1 MPDVP
6 EEEGGLRPTERS
18 LPVPGKPLP
27 TRRVLVLTSST
38 GGGHDMRAQAL
49 KSWAESPEGSRF
61 GLQVDI
67 HQALESTHG
76 LYGFGVNLYNRIQ
89 QFWPKLHHIYFNFLE
104 HACLHDS
111 AGKIWGR
118 DRFID
123 QVRSVRP
130 DLIVSTHAHLNHG
143 FFELARW
150 ALPRES
156 PKCVTYCG
164 ELSGGYGFSR
174 HWVNPKADLFI
185 GAVEETCDAASIQG
199 MGDAR
204 NWVGGFLLDPS
215 FYRETMD
222 ESARTVYLEEE
233 FGFRADRFTLVLST
247 GANGANNHIRALN
260 ALYEAKVY
268 PQVVALCGRKKE
280 TIRAI
285 EAWCRDHPLLP
296 VRALPFYDRMSVLL
310 DAASAV
316 VARSGTGT
324 TSEAILRRCPLIFN
338 GVGGVMPQ
346 ECITV
351 KYCRKNGIGTL
362 LERTHHLPGIL
373 REWIRNP
380 SSRQAMVDSMD
391 RVRPTRHPLDIL
403 AKLRSLVE

>member
-6 EEEGGLRPTERS
+6 DGGSGSRPPEGGLA
-18 LPVPGKPLP
+18 VPGKRPVP
-27 TRRVLVLTSST
+27 RRVLVLTSST
-38 GGGHDMRAQAL
+38 GGGHDMRARAL
-49 KSWAESPEGSRF
+49 KAWAETEEGRRF
-61 GLQVDI
+61 GLDVTI
-67 HQALESTHG
+67 HQTLEETHG
-76 LYGFGVNLYNRIQ
+76 LYDFGVTLYNRIQ
-89 QFWPKLHHIYFNFLE
+89 QFWPKLHHVYFNFLE

-118 DRFID
+118 RRFLEK
-123 QVRSVRP
+123 VREVRP

-150 ALPRES
+150 AIPMQR

-185 GAVEETCDAASIQG
+185 GAVEETCDAASIHG
-199 MGDAR
+199 IGDAR
-204 NWVGGFLLDPS
+204 NWVGGFLLDPA
-215 FYRETMD
+215 FYGAPMGEEDR
-222 ESARTVYLEEE
+222 RGYLAEE
-233 FGFRADRFTLVLST
+233 FDLDPDRFVLVLGT

-260 ALYEAKVY
+260 ALYEARVY
-268 PQVVALCGRKKE
+268 PQVVALCGRKTE
-280 TIRAI
+280 TVAAIRAWQ
-285 EAWCRDHPLLP
+285 ADHPLLP
-296 VRALPFYDRMSVLL
+296 VRALPFYERMSRLL
-310 DAASAV
+310 QAASAV

-324 TSEAILRRCPLIFN
+324 TSEAILARCPLVFN

-362 LERTHHLPGIL
+362 LNRTHHLPGIVKEWMRDPAK
-373 REWIRNP
+373 RE
-380 SSRQAMVDSMD
+380 SVVAAME
-391 RVRPTRHPLDIL
+391 RVRPNRHPLDIL

>member
-1 MPDVP
+1 MPPDRIHADNP
-6 EEEGGLRPTERS
+6 SPHPSLE
-18 LPVPGKPLP
+18 LPVQPLSD
-27 TRRVLVLTSST
+27 RRVLVLTSST
-38 GGGHDMRAQAL
+38 GGGHDMRAKAL
-49 KSWAESPEGSRF
+49 KKWAETEDGARF
-61 GLQVDI
+61 GLKVTI

-111 AGKIWGR
+111 AQKIWGR

-123 QVRSVRP
+123 TVREVRP

-150 ALPRES
+150 ALPREL
-156 PKCVTYCG
+156 PKFVTYCG

-185 GAVEETCDAASIQG
+185 GAVEETCDAASVFG
-199 MGDAR
+199 MSDSR
-204 NWVGGFLLDPS
+204 NWVGGFMLDPS
-215 FYRETMD
+215 FYGEPMAP
-222 ESARTVYLEEE
+222 EEKEAYLKEE
-233 FGFRADRFTLVLST
+233 FGFSADEFLLVLGT

-260 ALYEAKVY
+260 ALYEARVY
-268 PQVVALCGRKKE
+268 PQVVALCGKKKE
-280 TIRAI
+280 TVREIA
-285 EAWCRDHPLLP
+285 EWQKEHPLLKVKP
-296 VRALPFYDRMSVLL
+296 VPYYKNMSRLL
-310 DAASAV
+310 GAASAV

-324 TSEAILRRCPLIFN
+324 TSEAILCQCPLIFN

-373 REWIRNP
+373 KEWMREP
-380 SSRQAMVDSMD
+380 TKFDAVTAAMEN
-391 RVRPTRHPLDIL
+391 VRPVRHPLEIL
-403 AKLRSLVE
+403 ARLRSLLG